1 MSRVLG
7 CGAALIVAAMMTG
20 APAMA
25 GDVVTDPTWK
35 WKPGADDMAR
45 YYPEDAVDRSISGV
59 ATIRCEITLRGMV
72 EACEVASEYP
82 YGLGFGPAA
91 IKMMTS
97 WGRFNPPT
105 VNGQPVGGRKIS
117 IPVRFVAPTPGSR
130 YIIFDPVWET
140 APSMEEVAAAW
151 PTGSDRDEGTAVLR
165 CSMRADGGIADCT
178 VAGQT
183 NSDFSNAAKS
193 LKDRFRV
200 RLTSE
205 EATKYADSDVT
216 VSFRFINPARPEGRS
231 RKVRNPHWV
240 TSINP
245 EAVLAVYPPQA
256 ADAGVMAG
264 RGVADCL
271 VDPTGALTDCRVDRE
286 SPADMGFGASTLAI
300 VRLLKMNPW
309 TDDGR
314 PVVGGRIKLPI
325 DFNLAGE
332 AEAGAGD

>member
-1 MSRVLG
+1 MGRYFQT
-7 CGAALIVAAMMTG
+7 GAALIVAAMALAT
-20 APAMA
+20 PAMA
-25 GDVVTDPTWK
+25 QDVVTDPSWK
-35 WKPGADDMAR
+35 WKPSADDLAR
-45 YYPEDAVDRSISGV
+45 YYPDEAVDRSISGM
-59 ATIRCEITLRGMV
+59 ATISCEITLRGML

-105 VNGQPVGGRKIS
+105 VNGQPISGKKIR
-117 IPVRFVAPTPGSR
+117 IPVRFIAPTPGGR
-130 YIIFDPVWET
+130 YIIFDPIWET

-151 PTGSDRDEGTAVLR
+151 PTGSDREEGVAVLR
-165 CSMRADGGIADCT
+165 CSMRADGGIADCI

-183 NSDFSNAAKS
+183 NSDFGNAARS

-205 EATKYADSDVT
+205 EAAKYADSDVT

-245 EAVLAVYPPQA
+245 EAVLAVYPPGA

-271 VDPTGALTDCRVDRE
+271 VDATGGLTDCKVDRE
-286 SPADMGFGASTLAI
+286 APADMGFGASALAI
-300 VRLLKMNPW
+300 AALVRMNPW

-325 DFNLAGE
+325 DFNLAG
-332 AEAGAGD
+332 ADTPAD